1 MIRGLGRAITRHYK
15 IIIVFWIVLLA
26 IAVPF
31 AGNAMNAVQYNMIE
45 MAPANMKSLNA
56 QKQIS
61 NQFSLLAPNV
71 AIVFQGKTPNSVL
84 SNETKNVTFAI
95 ETQLQSLL
103 NNGKMVVGN
112 QTINGSVLSV
122 YDLMELYGYGI
133 FKVLDYCPELTNYT
147 AFAFYG
153 YPQYYGKLWENASIA
168 GALLYSLPLDYYINW
183 RIGESIKSINNT
195 EKRDEFAYGITQMEV
210 ENLSQ
215 WVNLTNET
223 SDLVYKWFQLFSD
236 TWNASR
242 NNSYK
247 ESNPWYRLE
256 CSINDAYLPFLR
268 ILRSYLIDEGYS
280 EEMQN
285 LTLLVFNETKKTL
298 YIDSFLAASQINQV
312 AYNVINTLVVDEKEK
327 VYQNITGDLKTMMSV
342 YMQPLDEY
350 MYNFSSK
357 YGMNTTLLLNFSNVQ
372 IWQLPNL
379 SRIRLILD
387 ELVPILESDIPSHES
402 EIIDIVYNGTN
413 FSTYNNSNILDNLSI
428 AVAHE
433 ITGANQSFIH
443 YFFSFGQMNETE
455 IKDFTRAF
463 VRNMSI
469 LEYPF
474 PISQL
479 ILGEMV
485 NTPENDT
492 MMMAMIYNTSKGPID
507 GQSLIPM
514 IRGVINNN
522 TKSLTSV
529 SVLVT
534 GSDALDYD
542 MMVSTQEDIEHIDP
556 ISIVLVIILIGLF
569 FRSMVTPF
577 LPLAAIGMAVVLALT
592 SVFLIATFVM
602 DVTNYVL
609 VLLTVSMLG
618 AGCDYCIF
626 MLSRYREERIKGLP
640 KKEAVEESVTWAG
653 ESITTSAF
661 TVMVG
666 FGVMGL
672 CSFSM
677 VASIGICLAVGIFLA
692 LMFALTFLPSVMMVI
707 GDKVFW
713 PAKMEKLRL
722 QKKDPNKQGRISRF
736 AKSYFKHSAK
746 FAIKHAWALIIAGI
760 LISIPA
766 IYIMIN
772 LETSYDFIS
781 TMPKCES
788 REGIDVIIDNF
799 GGGSIMPI
807 YLEVDFI
814 DILWQDAVVKNETEM
829 KLVEQISTNISSL
842 NNIKKV
848 TSITQPYG
856 ALIDY
861 NHLTNYSLMQR
872 VEYVEMMERMISKNG
887 RNALLTI
894 TVAGEP
900 FSQPSIND
908 VNKINDYIG
917 SVQKNNSEMVLY
929 TGMGG
934 SIPIVYEISSLVQNE
949 FDFIR
954 IIVVLLIYVILLIV
968 LKTVVT
974 PARSIITILMS
985 VFWTL
990 ALTVIV
996 FINILNEQVLW
1007 LIPIVLF
1014 VVCLG
1019 LGMDYDI
1026 FLTTRIREEILKGKK
1041 TNDAIVDAIHSTGGI
1056 ITICGVI
1063 MASAFG
1069 TMMLSQ
1075 SVMLK
1080 EFGFALAVAILID
1093 ATFIR
1098 MYMVPAIMS
1107 KLGKWNFWMPYSS
1120 KNKKE

>member
-1 MIRGLGRAITRHYK
+1 MIRGLGRAITKHYK
-15 IIIVFWIVLLA
+15 IIIVFWIVILA

-31 AGNAMNAVQYNMIE
+31 ARNAMDAVQYNMIE
-45 MAPANMKSLNA
+45 MAPENMKSLDA
-56 QKQIS
+56 QKKIS
-61 NQFSLLAPNV
+61 NQFSLMAPNV
-71 AIVFQGKTPNSVL
+71 AIVFEGIKPNSVL
-84 SNETKNVTFAI
+84 TNETKNVTFAI
-95 ETQLQSLL
+95 ETQLQKMIDD
-103 NNGKMVVGN
+103 GKFIIGN
-112 QTINGSVLSV
+112 HSINGSVLSV
-122 YDLMELYGYGI
+122 YDVMELFGYGI
-133 FKVLDYCPELTNYT
+133 FKALDYCPELTNYT

-183 RIGESIKSINNT
+183 RVGESIKSINTT
-195 EKRDEFAYGITQMEV
+195 EKRDEFAYDISKMEV

-215 WVNLTNET
+215 WLKLENET

-236 TWNASR
+236 AWNASR
-242 NNSYK
+242 NNAYK

-280 EEMQN
+280 QQMQN
-285 LTLLVFNETKKTL
+285 LTMLVFNETKKTL

-312 AYNVINTLVVDEKEK
+312 AYNVINNLVVDEKEK
-327 VYQNITGDLKTMMSV
+327 VYKNLTGDLKSMMSL
-342 YMQPLDEY
+342 YLQPIDEY

-357 YGMNTTLLLNFSNVQ
+357 YGMNTTLLINFSNVQ
-372 IWQLPNL
+372 LWQLPNL

-387 ELVPILESDIPSHES
+387 ELVPTLESEIPSQES
-402 EIIDIVYNGTN
+402 EIIDIIYNGTN
-413 FSTYNNSNILDNLSI
+413 FSNYNHSEVLDNISL
-428 AVAHE
+428 AVGHE
-433 ITGANQSFIH
+433 ITGANESFIRH
-443 YFFSFGQMNETE
+443 FLTLGQMNDTE
-455 IKDFTRAF
+455 IKHFSHAF
-463 VRNMSI
+463 VRNVSI
-469 LEYPF
+469 LDYPF
-474 PISQL
+474 PVSQL
-479 ILGEMV
+479 ILSEMV

-492 MMMAMIYNTSKGPID
+492 MMMAIVYNTSKGPID

-514 IRGVINNN
+514 IRGVVDNN
-522 TKSLTSV
+522 TKNLQTL

-569 FRSMVTPF
+569 FRSLVTPF
-577 LPLAAIGMAVVLALT
+577 LPLAAIGMAVVIALT
-592 SVFLIATFVM
+592 CVFLIATFVM

-626 MLSRYREERIKGLP
+626 MLSRYREERIKGLS

-661 TVMVG
+661 TVMIG

-677 VASIGICLAVGIFLA
+677 VSSIGICLAVGIFLA
-692 LMFALTFLPSVMMVI
+692 LMFALTFLPSFMMVI
-707 GDKVFW
+707 GDRVFW
-713 PAKMEKLRL
+713 PAKMEKLRI
-722 QKKDPNKQGRISRF
+722 QRKDPNKQGRMSRL

-760 LISIPA
+760 LISIPSV
-766 IYIMIN
+766 YIMLN

-781 TMPKCES
+781 TMPNCES

-814 DILWQDAVVKNETEM
+814 DIIWQDAVVQNETEIR
-829 KLVEQISTNISSL
+829 LVDQISTNISSL
-842 NNIKKV
+842 STIKKV
-848 TSITQPYG
+848 TSLTQPYG
-856 ALIDY
+856 GPIEY
-861 NHLTNYSLMQR
+861 NNLTDYSLMQR
-872 VEYVEMMERMISKNG
+872 VEYVEMMNRMISKNG
-887 RNALLTI
+887 RNALFTI

-908 VNKINDYIG
+908 VNAISDYIG
-917 SVQKNNSEMVLY
+917 KVSNNNSEIILY
-929 TGMGG
+929 TGIGG

-954 IIVVLLIYVILLIV
+954 IIVVLLIYVVLLIV
-968 LKTVVT
+968 LRTVVT

-1041 TNDAIVDAIHSTGGI
+1041 TNDAIVEAIHSTGGI

-1107 KLGKWNFWMPYSS
+1107 KLGKWNFWLPGT
-1120 KNKKE
+1120 KK